1 MTQDTLFPLTDLKTE
16 GYAQPE
22 TGQDADTEGQAAET
36 VDNAGAEA
44 A

>member
-1 MTQDTLFPLTDLKTE
+1 MTQDTLFPLTDLKTK

-22 TGQDADTEGQAAET
+22 PRTDENDADYEAIGE
-36 VDNAGAEA
+36 AEA

>member
-1 MTQDTLFPLTDLKTE
+1 MTQDTLFPIADLKTE

-22 TGQDADTEGQAAET
+22 PRAET
-36 VDNAGAEA
+36 DVEDAPEPVKDA